1 MRMVKHNKR
10 KAAVVVLIAFC
21 LIVLLGLV
29 AIAIDGGLILDDKQR
44 VQAAADAAAM
54 AAANNLFL
62 EWQTNV
68 GLDVNGDA
76 KAAAVASATA
86 NGFPNI
92 TVNIPPLSGPFK
104 GLPGYVEVYIEY
116 DQKRQFSS
124 IFGSGDIGVHAR
136 AVAQG
141 RWVAAKIGILVLD
154 PTAPGAATIVGGAQ
168 VTVTGVP
175 FIDDSNAPDAATA
188 TGGGT
193 VTASDFYIVGE
204 PGISGSGTFI
214 GPVEHGQPIP
224 DPLAYLPEP
233 DPSTMT
239 MVDKN
244 GIHISNGTKS
254 ISPGI
259 YKGGITVSG
268 QGTLNMAPGIYY
280 MEGGGFSFTG
290 QGSLNANGVMI
301 VNAPTKNSDV
311 VNINGSGS
319 INISPMTTGI
329 YAGISIWQTRSS
341 TNTIYVTGN
350 GGSTMTGTFYTQ
362 HGTLNV
368 TGNGTNNTI
377 GSQYISDLLVVNG
390 NGAFT
395 VDWNANAAARMRVI
409 NLVE

>member
-1 MRMVKHNKR
+1 MRMVNHNKR

-62 EWQTNV
+62 DWQTNF
-68 GLDVNGDA
+68 GADTGGDA

-104 GLPGYVEVYIEY
+104 GLAGYVEVYVHY

-124 IFGSGDIGVHAR
+124 IFGSGDIGVEGR

-168 VTVTGVP
+168 VSVTGVP
-175 FIDDSNAPDAATA
+175 FIIDSNAPDAATA

-193 VTASDFYIVGE
+193 VTASEFDITGN
-204 PGISGSGTFI
+204 PGTSGSGVFN
-214 GPVEHGQPIP
+214 GPIVHGPPTP

-233 DPSTMT
+233 DPSTMI
-239 MVDKN
+239 MQDKN
-244 GIHISNGTKS
+244 GIHISNGTKT

-259 YKGGITVSG
+259 YRGGITVSG
-268 QGTLNMAPGIYY
+268 QGTLVMQPGIYY
-280 MEGGGFSFTG
+280 MDGGGFSFTG
-290 QGSLNANGVMI
+290 QGSLVATGVMI
-301 VNAPTKNSDV
+301 VNAPKKNSDV
-311 VNINGSGS
+311 ININGSGS
-319 INISPMTTGI
+319 INLTPMTTGI
-329 YAGISIWQTRSS
+329 YAGISLWQTRDS
-341 TNTIYVTGN
+341 TNTVAVSGN
-350 GGSTMTGTFYTQ
+350 GGSVMTGTFYTQ

-390 NGAFT
+390 NGAFN
-395 VDWNANAAARMRVI
+395 VDWNANAAGRMRLI
-409 NLVE
+409 CLVE